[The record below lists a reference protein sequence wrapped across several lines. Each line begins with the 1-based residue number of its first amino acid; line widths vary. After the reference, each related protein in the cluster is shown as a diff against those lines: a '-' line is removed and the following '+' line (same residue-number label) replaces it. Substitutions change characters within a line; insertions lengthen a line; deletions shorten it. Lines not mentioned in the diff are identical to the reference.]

1 MKKIYGNRKHE
12 HPIHRIYFIL
22 SIVFIVRTSKK
33 HIRDLLQKIRII
45 RNNNNTEQFFYVEPQ
60 SHSPLHS
67 TDTLAKCTYKRINPE
82 FVELNSTSPNIL
94 ALQGFKVSQS
104 SDSTL
109 NDAIKVSF
117 SIPYHRNLLRINV
130 FTDSFQS
137 FRLDY
142 TKDSKDL
149 LLPVNTESFSFYIE
163 PEYLIPHTPD
173 GHFYGAVG
181 YDSFQEFEIEKN
193 KNHITIEI
201 PALDDSFFERYFVEG
216 EYAKVSGNTITWK
229 GEVFRKKWEL

>member
-1 MKKIYGNRKHE
+1 MNNR
-12 HPIHRIYFIL
+12 
-22 SIVFIVRTSKK
+22 FIVS
-33 HIRDLLQKIRII
+33 ILFCLLFLSCGQVKNISGTYYRKSGSSVII
-45 RNNNNTEQFFYVEPQ
+45 ITQSSFFYVEPQ

-67 TDTLAKCTYKRINPE
+67 TDTLAKCTYKWIGPE
-82 FVELNSTSPNIL
+82 FVELNSTLPNIL

-201 PALDDSFFERYFVEG
+201 PALDDSFFERDFVEG

-229 GEVFRKKWEL
+229 GMVFRKRRR